1 MEREIVSFAET
12 GVGTSAVGH
21 YNSRL
26 ERVQLHSEVVAKLR
40 FIASRSSNDCVAD
53 ATPLS
58 MAVVQKANVLIDGA
72 GCLSRVGPVVGIHL
86 QQITPATQFTVE
98 NFFGLP
104 RRSRHTGP
112 NKVFINPGAT
122 PIRLEVSRSG
132 LRAYLGDEPSEE
144 KLRGLIT
151 AGPSLIEI
159 SHEAVTQFTI
169 LANEAVIVPVEMAPY
184 RFASAGEV
192 LVLHGF
198 FCAEEIDA

>member
-1 MEREIVSFAET
+1 MEREIVSFVET
-12 GVGTSAVGH
+12 GVGASAVGH
-21 YNSRL
+21 YNSFL
-26 ERVQLHSEVVAKLR
+26 EQVQLPSEAVAKLR
-40 FIASRSSNDCVAD
+40 LIASRNSNDCVAN

-58 MAVVQKANVLIDGA
+58 VAVAQEANVLIDGA

-86 QQITPATQFTVE
+86 QQITPAAKFTVE

-122 PIRLEVSRSG
+122 PIGLEVSRSG

-159 SHEAVTQFTI
+159 SHGAVTQFTI
-169 LANEAVIVPVEMAPY
+169 SANEAVIVPVEMTPY
-184 RFASAGEV
+184 RFTSAGEV

-198 FCAEEIDA
+198 FCTEETDA